1 MPSAAQSISVT
12 AAAQSHPSPG
22 QEDQGCSLDRHS
34 HSGSDRFC
42 AGSVMAAAGHGGPG
56 WWEKYHR
63 SQAAAAHLWLQCGHY
78 FHHRNNKEFFS
89 SECFLA
95 SFGVREQL

>member
-1 MPSAAQSISVT
+1 MPSAAQSISVA

-22 QEDQGCSLDRHS
+22 QEDQGCSLDTHTQGQTGFVLAVSWLLLAMVALGGGRS
-34 HSGSDRFC
+34 ITGPRQLLLTSGC
-42 AGSVMAAAGHGGPG
+42 SVVIISIIGII
-56 WWEKYHR
+56 KT
-63 SQAAAAHLWLQCGHY
+63 
-78 FHHRNNKEFFS
+78 FFS